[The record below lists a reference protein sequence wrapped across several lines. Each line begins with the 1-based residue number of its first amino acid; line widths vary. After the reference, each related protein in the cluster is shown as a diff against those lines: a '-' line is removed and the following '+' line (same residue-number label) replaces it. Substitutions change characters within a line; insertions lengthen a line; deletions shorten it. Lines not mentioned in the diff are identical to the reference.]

1 MVHFCSA
8 IAKHHWKKG
17 ENEACQYLILELQR
31 RVGKVVKS
39 RMTDISSV
47 NVMKRLKENGLTP
60 ISVKQYRGLLFKNA
74 RPDKKNAVTSNTVSQ
89 INEKVEQSKSKK
101 KVLQQN
107 IDMPIFRFGGGV
119 KYEDLLAF
127 TQSFHLLKKAG
138 FTNVRAL
145 TTLMENTENSFLR
158 EIIGDILNGIE
169 SGEYIYSTME
179 HYPRVFSPLYIN
191 IVKVGEMSDSLAESL
206 LQALKSLE
214 ENKDL
219 KRKVRKAVFQPASMI
234 IVLIVIALAAVIWG
248 LPVME
253 NLYTEL
259 GVADQIPAATLAFS
273 NFVKLLGRFWYIVVA
288 INVGLFF
295 GFISWYRTPNGRFT
309 VDKFKYTMP
318 IFGQLMIRLDLQKF
332 LKAMELNLENNAK
345 LDESIEVSKSVIKNY
360 VFLAIVESAQ
370 NNLSQGL
377 SWVEPFEQYDFMP
390 NMTTEMLKIGMETD
404 IKQMMGKITEYISE
418 DIEVTMGKII
428 SVIPQVS
435 MGIAG
440 VFLIAFI
447 IIILKPIMEVYM
459 GNFLFDAYGI

>member
-1 MVHFCSA
+1 M
-8 IAKHHWKKG
+8 I
-17 ENEACQYLILELQR
+17 CQYLILELQQR
-31 RVGKVVKS
+31 AGKVVKS
-39 RMTDISSV
+39 RMTDISATS
-47 NVMKRLKENGLTP
+47 VMKRLKENGLTP
-60 ISVKQYRGLLFKNA
+60 ISVKQYRGFLFKNA
-74 RPDKKNAVTSNTVSQ
+74 RPDKKNAITSSTVSQ
-89 INEKVEQSKSKK
+89 INEKVEQSKTKK
-101 KVLQQN
+101 KVLQQD
-107 IDMPIFRFGGGV
+107 IDMSFLSFGSGV

-145 TTLMENTENSFLR
+145 TTLMENTENTYLR

-169 SGEYIYSTME
+169 SGEYIYATME

-191 IVKVGEMSDSLAESL
+191 VIKVGEMSDSLAESL

-214 ENKDL
+214 DNKDL
-219 KRKVRKAVFQPASMI
+219 KRKVRKAVFQPAAMI
-234 IVLIVIALAAVIWG
+234 IVLIIMAFAAVIWG

-253 NLYTEL
+253 SLYTEL

-273 NFVKLLGRFWYIVVA
+273 RFVKLLGEYWYLVVA
-288 INVGLFF
+288 VNIGLIF
-295 GFISWYRTPNGRFT
+295 GFITWYRTPNGRFI

-318 IFGQLMIRLDLQKF
+318 IFGQLIIRLDLQKF
-332 LKAMELNLENNAK
+332 LKAMQLNLENNAK
-345 LDESIEVSKSVIKNY
+345 LDESIEISKSVIKNY

-377 SWVEPFEQYDFMP
+377 SWVEPFEQYEFMP
-390 NMTTEMLKIGMETD
+390 NMTVEMLKIGMETD

-418 DIEVTMGKII
+418 DIEVTMGRIVA
-428 SVIPQVS
+428 VIPQVS

-440 VFLIAFI
+440 VFLIAFV

>member
-1 MVHFCSA
+1 M
-8 IAKHHWKKG
+8 
-17 ENEACQYLILELQR
+17 ACQYLISELQR
-31 RVGKVVKS
+31 RAGKVVKS
-39 RMTDISSV
+39 RMTDISAMG
-47 NVMKRLKENGLTP
+47 VMKRLKENGLTP
-60 ISVKQYRGLLFKNA
+60 ISVKQYRGFLFRNA
-74 RPDKKNAVTSNTVSQ
+74 RPDKKNAVTSSTVSQ

-101 KVLQQN
+101 KLLQQD
-107 IDMPIFRFGGGV
+107 IDMPILRLGGSGV

-145 TTLMENTENSFLR
+145 TTLMENTENSYLR

-169 SGEYIYSTME
+169 SGEYIYATME

-214 ENKDL
+214 DNKDL
-219 KRKVRKAVFQPASMI
+219 KRKVRKAVFQPAAMI

-259 GVADQIPAATLAFS
+259 GVADQIPAATIAFS
-273 NFVKLLGRFWYIVVA
+273 NFVKLIGRFWYIVVA
-288 INVGLFF
+288 VIVGLVFA
-295 GFISWYRTPNGRFT
+295 FISWYRTPNGRFT

-318 IFGQLMIRLDLQKF
+318 IFGQLIIRLDLQKF
-332 LKAMELNLENNAK
+332 LKAMQLNLENNAK

-404 IKQMMGKITEYISE
+404 IKSMMGKITDYISE
-418 DIEVTMGKII
+418 DIDVTMGKII
-428 SVIPQVS
+428 AVIPQVS